1 LPEPSIR
8 EEVATILGL
17 DGQKMSKSYGNTIEL
32 FLPEK
37 ALRKKIMSIVT
48 DSTPV
53 ESPKDPAK
61 SAIVS
66 LYKLFATSKMAAVME
81 DEFRTGGVG
90 YGEFKKRLFQVI
102 WESFAPMRQRRA
114 ELEVDAGY
122 LDRVLADGASR
133 AQEVAHST
141 MARVRKAVGL

>member
-1 LPEPSIR
+1 
-8 EEVATILGL
+8 
-17 DGQKMSKSYGNTIEL
+17 MSKSYGNTIEL

-66 LYKLFATSKMAAVME
+66 LYRLFATSEMVAVME
-81 DEFRTGGVG
+81 GEFRAGGVG
-90 YGEFKKRLFQVI
+90 YGEFKQRLFEVI
-102 WESFAPMRQRRA
+102 WESFAPMRERRT

-133 AQEVAHST
+133 AQDVAHNT
-141 MARVRKAVGL
+141 MTRVRRAVGF